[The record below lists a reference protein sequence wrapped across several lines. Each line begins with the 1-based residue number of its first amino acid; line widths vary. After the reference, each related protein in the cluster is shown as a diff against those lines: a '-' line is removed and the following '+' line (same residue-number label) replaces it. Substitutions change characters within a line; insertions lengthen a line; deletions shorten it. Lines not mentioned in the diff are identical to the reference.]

1 MSFKKIDRNEVLL
14 IRYDQETIS
23 DMENLKGTL
32 REEAASASVRDTIIE
47 FPGATVI
54 YSTEIGI
61 IVQFLKTLPGTG
73 RTLRVVASNY
83 VCEMLK
89 TMNIHRIPNIVLYNT
104 IEEAQECFNVDLGTL
119 QGP

>member
-1 MSFKKIDRNEVLL
+1 MTCKTVDRSEVLL

-23 DMENLKGTL
+23 DMENLNSTL
-32 REEAASASVRDTIIE
+32 QAEAANRAARDTVLE
-47 FPGATVI
+47 LPGAAVI

-61 IVQFLKTLPGTG
+61 IVQFLKNLPGTG
-73 RTLRVVASNY
+73 RTLRLVASNY

-104 IEEAQECFNVDLGTL
+104 LDEVQGCFKDVDLGTL
-119 QGP
+119 

>member
-1 MSFKKIDRNEVLL
+1 MSFKKIDRSEVLL
-14 IRYDQETIS
+14 IRYCQETIS
-23 DMENLKGTL
+23 DMEVLNRALQA
-32 REEAASASVRDTIIE
+32 EAASGKARDTILE
-47 FPGATVI
+47 LPGATVI

-73 RTLRVVASNY
+73 RTLRLVASNY

-104 IEEAQECFNVDLGTL
+104 LDEVQECFKGVDFDVDF
-119 QGP
+119 